1 MALFNYATRELS
13 AKIVYYGPGLS
24 GKTTNIEMVHRLLR
38 PDQKGRLIS
47 LPTETDRTLFF
58 DFLPVDLGQIK
69 GFKVRFHLYTVPG
82 QVFYNATRRLVLQG
96 VDGVVFVA
104 DSQVDMKQSNLE
116 SLKNLMENL
125 ATYGK
130 KLEELPFVLQYN
142 KRDLRQIV
150 PVREMNAQLNPRSV
164 PAVEGIAKEGV
175 GVSETLVT
183 ISRMVFSNLRKT
195 LLMPGEAAEPAEMRD
210 LAHRKI
216 RASFPP
222 REPEPLEEIS
232 DFEVLQEAQE
242 IPEAPPAAVEEP
254 AAPASGMLEGMN
266 EIKIEITEP
275 EPASPAAVE
284 EPAVPGRVLLE
295 TMDEIELEVPEPEPA
310 APELPEPPV
319 PEPPAPEPPK
329 AAEESVSPGRGL
341 PMDRDEIEA
350 EVPAA
355 AEPPAAPEPVEEPA
369 VPGRGL
375 LEDMDEIEVEIPAP
389 EPAASRAA
397 NAPRAGISLE
407 TDAGGL
413 TFLKFEHPYLTPEG
427 NAVLPAVFMDARG
440 DIVRMRIR
448 VTMEEP
454 G

>member
-1 MALFNYATRELS
+1 
-13 AKIVYYGPGLS
+13 
-24 GKTTNIEMVHRLLR
+24 MVHRLLR

-125 ATYGK
+125 ASYGK
-130 KLEELPFVLQYN
+130 KLEELPFVLQFN
-142 KRDLRQIV
+142 KRDLRQIL
-150 PVREMNAQLNPRSV
+150 PVREMNAQLNPRNV

-175 GVSETLVT
+175 GVSETLVR

-195 LLMPGEAAEPAEMRD
+195 LLMPGEAAEPVEMRD
-210 LAHRKI
+210 VAHRKV
-216 RASFPP
+216 RESFPP

-232 DFEVLQEAQE
+232 DIEVLPEAQE
-242 IPEAPPAAVEEP
+242 TPEPPPAAVEEP
-254 AAPASGMLEGMN
+254 AAPAGGLLEGMN
-266 EIKIEITEP
+266 ENELEIEVTEP
-275 EPASPAAVE
+275 EPAPTAAVGE
-284 EPAVPGRVLLE
+284 QAAPGRVLLE
-295 TMDEIELEVPEPEPA
+295 TMDEIELEVPAPAPA
-310 APELPEPPV
+310 APAPPEQKPPASARPA
-319 PEPPAPEPPK
+319 PEPPAPEPP
-329 AAEESVSPGRGL
+329 
-341 PMDRDEIEA
+341 
-350 EVPAA
+350 VPAPLEA
-355 AEPPAAPEPVEEPA
+355 VEEPVA
-369 VPGRGL
+369 RGRGL

-389 EPAASRAA
+389 EPPAPRAANAPLEAVEEPVAHGRGLPENMDEIEGEIPAPEPPALRAA
-397 NAPRAGISLE
+397 NAPRAGISLDTE
-407 TDAGGL
+407 AGGL
-413 TFLKFEHPYLTPEG
+413 TFLKFENPYLTPEG